1 MTGLSV
7 FLRAFW
13 RRDRWA
19 LLCWLLGGT
28 AVYYFQGVQA
38 KGQYTSQ
45 AALDQAAASL
55 ERNAGFIAMFGPAR
69 ALDTVGGQ
77 VAWQGVTFGA
87 IIAGLMSMFLVGRHT
102 RVEEETGRDEL
113 VRAGVVGRHAP
124 MTAALLV
131 AVLAN
136 VLLGLLVALSVVS
149 FGLAAAGALSLGL
162 GVALTGTAFAAVA
175 LLAAQ
180 LTDSAR
186 AMYGVTAAV
195 IGVSYGLRAVGDVGG
210 GVLSWFSPIGWYQA
224 MRAYSGERWWPA
236 VLPVALTAVVLVAT
250 YALFNRRDIG
260 AGVWPTRPGPAR
272 ATRSLRGGL
281 GLAWRLQRGSMTG
294 WLVGAF
300 VGGIGYGSIGDDVTS
315 IVGDSQFS
323 RDVFAVE
330 GAGLVDSFYASAA
343 LLLAMVFAG
352 FTISSAL
359 RPRAEEDAGRVEPLL
374 ATALLRRRW
383 LLGHLSM
390 TVLGTSAVLGAGGFG
405 MGLGFGLVTGEWSAL
420 GSHTGAS
427 LALLPAVLVLGALTE
442 LLYGA
447 LPRWASL
454 AWLAL
459 IFSVVVLVFGTLLR
473 FPQWLLDASPFTHLA
488 LLPAQQID
496 WPAFVVVLAV
506 ATAISL
512 VGQEAFSR
520 RDVR

>member
-1 MTGLSV
+1 MTGLTV

-19 LLCWLLGGT
+19 LLWWLLGGT
-28 AVYYFQGVQA
+28 AVYYFQAIQA
-38 KGQYTSQ
+38 KGQYATQ
-45 AALDQAAASL
+45 AALDQAAANL

-69 ALDTVGGQ
+69 ALNTIGGQ

-102 RVEEETGRDEL
+102 RAEEEAGRDEL
-113 VRAGVVGRHAP
+113 VRAGVVGRYAP

-131 AVLAN
+131 AALAN

-162 GVALTGTAFAAVA
+162 GVALTGIAFAAVA
-175 LLAAQ
+175 LFAAQ

-186 AMYGVTAAV
+186 AMYGITGAV

-224 MRAYSGERWWPA
+224 MHAYSGERWWPA
-236 VLPVALTAVVLVAT
+236 VLPGALTAVVLVAS

-260 AGVWPTRPGPAR
+260 GGVWPTRPGPAR
-272 ATRSLRGGL
+272 ATRSLRGGF

-294 WLVGAF
+294 WLMGAF

-315 IVGDSQFS
+315 IIGDSQFS
-323 RDVFAVE
+323 RDLFAVE

-390 TVLGTSAVLGAGGFG
+390 TVLGTIAVLGAGGFG
-405 MGLGFGLVTGEWSAL
+405 MGLGFGLVTGDWSAL
-420 GSHTGAS
+420 GSHTGAT

-442 LLYGA
+442 LLYGV

-454 AWLAL
+454 AWFGLA
-459 IFSVVVLVFGTLLR
+459 FSVVVLVFGTLLR
-473 FPQWLLDASPFTHLA
+473 FPQWLQDASPFTHLA
-488 LLPAQQID
+488 LVPAQQVD
-496 WPAFVVVLAV
+496 WAAFVVVLAV
-506 ATAISL
+506 ATAITL
-512 VGQEAFSR
+512 IGQWAFLR